1 MITSGRNI
9 CGRGRM
15 DNNARSNDGE
25 EVDPSDRPTDR
36 HRFLHESLSRGRKFF
51 ISILLHSLRNW
62 VLESRGRERE
72 GRGGERER
80 VSG

>member
-25 EVDPSDRPTDR
+25 EVDPSDRPTDIAFCMNR
-36 HRFLHESLSRGRKFF
+36 PRAAANFSSVFF
-51 ISILLHSLRNW
+51 STRSEIGFWNRAA
-62 VLESRGRERE
+62 ERERE
-72 GRGGERER
+72 EEERER
-80 VSG
+80 E